1 MLFVSVEYTD
11 MAKYAE
17 RVMKANG
24 VEDVVTVIQ
33 GAVEEVELPTEDGEQ
48 QVVDIIISEW
58 MVCDECN
65 VFVSY
70 LQTLH
75 VMLII
80 FFDYT

>member
-58 MVCDECN
+58 MVCDEYN